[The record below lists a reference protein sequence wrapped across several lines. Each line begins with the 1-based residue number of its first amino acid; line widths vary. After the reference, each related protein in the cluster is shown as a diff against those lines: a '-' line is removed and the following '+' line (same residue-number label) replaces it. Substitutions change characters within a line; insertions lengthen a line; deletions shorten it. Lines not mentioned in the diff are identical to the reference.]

1 MVTVVKDD
9 DERVIGYIE
18 WNIVGPSGYE
28 VLNGEYIFIKNFWI
42 TPDLRGDK
50 TIFRRLVSQILRK
63 GLSAKFGYFTR
74 KKYGGKMKIYPR
86 EFFEKIAN
94 RGEV

>member
-1 MVTVVKDD
+1 MVTTVKDGQD
-9 DERVIGYIE
+9 RVIAFLE

-42 TPDLRGDK
+42 TPSCRGDNS
-50 TIFRRLVSQILRK
+50 IFRSLVSQVLRK